1 MAKINLAESNGAFI
15 SQPGKNVLLVVT
27 KSKYDQE
34 YGKVEMT
41 LENENGEIVSNNFG
55 LIDNDGSINDGALKA
70 FSYFSRV
77 AVGDWGRDDIEDEEL
92 IGCFVRADIEMVKG
106 KKEDKNGNIMEFANI
121 AKCYMTNDRFEKAK
135 KEKSVK
141 PATTSKKAK
150 PVVEDEEDWD

>member
-1 MAKINLAESNGAFI
+1 MAKINLAESNGTFI

-55 LIDNDGSINDGALKA
+55 LIDNDGSINEGALKA

-92 IGCFVRADIEMVKG
+92 IGCFVRADIEMVEG
-106 KKEDKNGNIMEFANI
+106 KKEGREGKKMEFANI
-121 AKCYMTNDRFEKAK
+121 AKCFMTNDRFERAK

-141 PATTSKKAK
+141 PTTKKAK
-150 PVVEDEEDWD
+150 VVVEDEEDWD

>member
-15 SQPGKNVLLVVT
+15 NQPGKNVLLVVT

-55 LIDNDGSINDGALKA
+55 LIDNDGSINEGALKA

-92 IGCFVRADIEMVKG
+92 IGCFIRADIEMVEG
-106 KKEDKNGNIMEFANI
+106 KKEGREGKKMEFA
-121 AKCYMTNDRFEKAK
+121 RSEERRGG
-135 KEKSVK
+135 KECR
-141 PATTSKKAK
+141 
-150 PVVEDEEDWD
+150 